1 MSDKFEQF
9 WAAWPKSF
17 RKASKSLCLAKWK
30 AKKLDKEADDILKHV
45 AFMKT
50 QDAWKKDGGSFIPA
64 PLVYINQ
71 ARWDGAEIPEV
82 IPAKPAVFKDPTVV
96 KIEQDAKKAVPM
108 PDFVREKLKE
118 LRRTPLTA

>member
-1 MSDKFEQF
+1 MSEKFEQF
-9 WAAWPKSF
+9 WSVWPKHF
-17 RKASKSLCLAKWK
+17 RKASKSVCQAKWK
-30 AKKLDKEADDILKHV
+30 AKNLDKQAEQIIKHV
-45 AFMKT
+45 MWMKT
-50 QDAWKKDGGSFIPA
+50 QDAWTKDKGSFIPA

-82 IPAKPAVFKDPTVV
+82 VANAPIKDPVVV

-108 PDFVREKLKE
+108 PDYIREKLKE

>member
-1 MSDKFEQF
+1 MSERFEEF
-9 WAAWPKSF
+9 WAAWPKHF
-17 RKASKSLCLAKWK
+17 RKASKSLCKAKWVS
-30 AKKLDKEADDILKHV
+30 KKLDKEADQILKHV

-50 QDAWKKDGGSFIPA
+50 QDAWTKDGGSFIPA

-71 ARWDGAEIPEV
+71 ARWDGAEIPEEV
-82 IPAKPAVFKDPTVV
+82 PAKPQVFKDPTVV

-108 PDFVREKLKE
+108 PDYIREKLKE